1 MIKQIADKHNYWVKV
16 TWRKTVVPY
25 GPRKTHRVTNLSRD
39 RAAQMYRRYD
49 RDMEMLDIY
58 KVEMGRE

>member
-1 MIKQIADKHNYWVKV
+1 MIKQITDKHNYWVKV

-25 GPRKTHRVTNLSRD
+25 GPRKTQRIVNLSKEG
-39 RAAQMYRRYD
+39 AAQLYRRYD

-58 KVEMGRE
+58 KVEIGRE